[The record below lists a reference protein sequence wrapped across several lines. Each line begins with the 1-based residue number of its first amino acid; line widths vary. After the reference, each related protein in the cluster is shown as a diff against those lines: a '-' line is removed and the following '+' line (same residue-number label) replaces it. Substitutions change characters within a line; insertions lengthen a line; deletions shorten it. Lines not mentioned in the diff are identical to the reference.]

1 MLLLKNQTVGLS
13 SVVKP
18 TILIHLKS
26 KTTMNLSLKKCYL
39 SASWVLVEGYSI
51 RKRYPIYQN
60 RPAKGW
66 KDKKIPT

>member
-26 KTTMNLSLKKCYL
+26 KTTMN
-39 SASWVLVEGYSI
+39 
-51 RKRYPIYQN
+51 
-60 RPAKGW
+60 
-66 KDKKIPT
+66 